1 MIELILKSY
10 FSTLFLIAVACFF
23 ILSIGIYLIFKFNKR
38 EKALARK
45 VIVPNMNVVDEAA
58 TATSEADIAA
68 IAGDDLFA
76 TQLDLARAFIE
87 SGKKQ
92 FAKKIL
98 ENILESGSADQRQEA
113 RLLLGQF

>member
-1 MIELILKSY
+1 M
-10 FSTLFLIAVACFF
+10 
-23 ILSIGIYLIFKFNKR
+23 N
-38 EKALARK
+38 
-45 VIVPNMNVVDEAA
+45 IVDD
-58 TATSEADIAA
+58 TSMTEADMAA

-98 ENILESGSADQRQEA
+98 ENILEAGNPDQRQEA
-113 RLLLGQF
+113 KSLLGQF